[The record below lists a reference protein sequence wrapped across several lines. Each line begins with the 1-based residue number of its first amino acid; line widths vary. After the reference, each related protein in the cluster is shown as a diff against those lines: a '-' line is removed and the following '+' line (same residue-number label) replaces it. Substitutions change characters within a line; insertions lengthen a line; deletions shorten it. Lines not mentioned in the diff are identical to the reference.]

1 MLSKISSSKHHIAT
15 HDVISLSVLSAAFK
29 PQQYV
34 DIPKDVIPQQQ
45 SVGKIIVKLL
55 KKPSYLFA
63 VYAMTNLKF
72 IVTVLQYWVPHYM
85 KVVLGAEENTVF
97 FLVAG
102 SVISATTIGAL
113 SGGIITTKFL
123 GSYTNKRSIFLCLVM
138 LVLLSAACLP
148 LSFMKNEFAFIG
160 CVWVVMFC
168 HGFIEPIFTG
178 ILLNSVGPE
187 EGATASSVLIF
198 MQMILGFL
206 PAPYIYGVLV
216 DKYPVI
222 DPARGDENVSPWGM
236 RGISFYSIFGVISL
250 FIAILFRKGVTS
262 PDSPPASQANGELS
276 IGIVSFS

>member
-1 MLSKISSSKHHIAT
+1 VTPYEK
-15 HDVISLSVLSAAFK
+15 
-29 PQQYV
+29 
-34 DIPKDVIPQQQ
+34 Q
-45 SVGKIIVKLL
+45 SVGRIIVKLL

-72 IVTVLQYWVPHYM
+72 IVTALQYWVPHYM

-123 GSYTNKRSIFLCLVM
+123 GSYTNRRSIFLCLVM
-138 LVLLSAACLP
+138 LVILSASCLP
-148 LSFMKNEFAFIG
+148 LSFMRNEFAFIG

-206 PAPYIYGVLV
+206 PAPYIYGLLV

-222 DPARGDENVSPWGM
+222 EGKEGDNVSPWGM
-236 RGISFYSIFGVISL
+236 RGISFYSVFGVVAL
-250 FIAILFRKGVTS
+250 FLSIICRRGASGEG
-262 PDSPPASQANGELS
+262 PAASQGNGELS